1 LRHYNQIQLI
11 RFLHYSPDML
21 ESERERE
28 RENELIFIS
37 DTNKVSF
44 LNFILGNN
52 YFLGN
57 ESAAQKSMNS
67 SI

>member
-1 LRHYNQIQLI
+1 MNSLMQ
-11 RFLHYSPDML
+11 
-21 ESERERE
+21 ERE

-44 LNFILGNN
+44 LDLFLENN